1 MKAVKVAW
9 FRILLVAAFQLLV
22 AAAFLIATLHFF
34 DIEKFLGELFE
45 LGEP

>member
-1 MKAVKVAW
+1 MKAVKLAW
-9 FRILLVAAFQLLV
+9 FRILLVAAFKLLV
-22 AAAFLIATLHFF
+22 AAEFLISTLHFF